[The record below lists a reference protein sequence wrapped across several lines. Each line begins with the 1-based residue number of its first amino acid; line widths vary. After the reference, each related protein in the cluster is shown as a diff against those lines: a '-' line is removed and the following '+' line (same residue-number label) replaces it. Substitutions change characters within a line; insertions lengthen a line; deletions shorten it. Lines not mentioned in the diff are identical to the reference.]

1 MELQHEAAVALVEE
15 ERDAVSQNLNAL
27 SERLSILSDQMRSE
41 QDVLL
46 RLAEAQAQMQ
56 PLLARLSEAAPKS
69 SGLDEASRAHL
80 RNLDLRAGQIAQ
92 DLAKGRDQAVQE
104 IRNEIR
110 LLARTI
116 AAIAEEG
123 E

>member
-1 MELQHEAAVALVEE
+1 M
-15 ERDAVSQNLNAL
+15 
-27 SERLSILSDQMRSE
+27 
-41 QDVLL
+41 L
-46 RLAEAQAQMQ
+46 RLAEAQSQMQ
-56 PLLARLSEAAPKS
+56 PLLARLSEATPKS
-69 SGLDEASRAHL
+69 AGLDEASRAHL

-92 DLAKGRDQAVQE
+92 EMTKGREHAVQE
-104 IRNEIR
+104 IRSEIR